1 MGAEAFQTSTK
12 AESFREAVDKATAD
26 ALYWHGHGGYTGTIA
41 EKDGAVEYE
50 IPWDALD
57 VDEKTP
63 SWDAINVIEQACMG
77 QLPYGSEKD
86 QQLAAALVEAM
97 GLEFIKMAKTYDEK
111 WGPAVG
117 FKMPN
122 GEYGFCGWA
131 SS

>member
-1 MGAEAFQTSTK
+1 MGAEAFQTYTN
-12 AESFREAVDKATAD
+12 AASFNEAYRECVDD

-41 EKDGAVEYE
+41 EKDGAIEYE
-50 IPWDALD
+50 IPWDVLGF
-57 VDEKTP
+57 DEKTS

-117 FKMPN
+117 FKLPN